1 MIQKLDGMDADTDM
15 VELCRAY
22 FDGGA
27 SPISSNVDI
36 ARLEDK
42 TFVLL
47 NWAMGMYQLGVHRAY
62 AVHTLLTVWGDLH
75 EKYQAKQ
82 SKVSHIDFFSILY
95 KWLDTCE
102 APRKGENAFAIG
114 TTFGDLT
121 RQGLFSYRRYLQVL
135 IANGHSA
142 RSRSPGEPP
151 SHHLPLLA
159 AMPIFVQ
166 AKDLLL
172 QRRLALCG
180 DDEEAGVRLE
190 RDEER
195 QLDDFK
201 EEVMEYIPEIFGLGE
216 SDQSS
221 LRLTIDRY
229 GRSDSL
235 REVVSHEMPCATA
248 LSRYLFLQA
257 RFWLGPAGSDSL
269 NP

>member
-1 MIQKLDGMDADTDM
+1 MAHTQKLDGMDADTDM
-15 VELCRAY
+15 VDLCKTY

-27 SPISSNVDI
+27 SPLSSKIDI

-42 TFVLL
+42 TFILL

-62 AVHTLLTVWGDLH
+62 AVHTLLTVWGNLH
-75 EKYQAKQ
+75 EKFQAKN
-82 SKVSHIDFFSILY
+82 SKSSDIDFFSILY

-102 APRKGENAFAIG
+102 APRKEENAFAIG

-142 RSRSPGEPP
+142 RSKAPGERP

-166 AKDLLL
+166 ARDLLL

-180 DDEEAGVRLE
+180 DDEEAGARLE
-190 RDEER
+190 RDEEA
-195 QLDDFK
+195 QLEDFK
-201 EEVMEYIPEIFGLGE
+201 EEIMEYVPEIFGLGE
-216 SDQSS
+216 
-221 LRLTIDRY
+221 
-229 GRSDSL
+229 
-235 REVVSHEMPCATA
+235 C
-248 LSRYLFLQA
+248 SRRTVYL
-257 RFWLGPAGSDSL
+257 GI
-269 NP
+269 